1 MEKNT
6 EEAREGKTN
15 DDSRR
20 RWTMKK
26 TSRLKQLVLDKEIL
40 VMPGAFDALSAKIVE
55 QAGFKCTTLG
65 GYPTSAVRL
74 AKPDVSL
81 LTLTE
86 MVEHTRYICDAVDI
100 PVLIDGDT
108 GHGNVTN
115 VIRTVKQFEQA
126 GAAGLFIE
134 DQVFPKRCGHMEG
147 KQVIPTEEM
156 IVKLRAAVDARRDQD
171 FIIMARTDAL
181 AVYGIDEAIERG
193 NRYREAGADLIFIEA
208 PPSVE
213 EMRRINREVK
223 APTSANMV
231 EGGKT
236 PILTAKELEE
246 IGYAVA
252 TFPLSTLYA
261 AAWAVRWVMGELSK
275 SGTTK
280 GCFERMTLFNEFNGL
295 VGLQGVRD
303 VESHYYR
310 DLLRKA

>member
-1 MEKNT
+1 
-6 EEAREGKTN
+6 
-15 DDSRR
+15 
-20 RWTMKK
+20 MKK
-26 TSRLKQLVLDKEIL
+26 TTLLKQLILEKEIL
-40 VMPGAFDALSAKIVE
+40 VMPGAFDALSAKTVE

-86 MVEHTRYICDAVDI
+86 MVDHTRYICEAVDI

-115 VIRTVKQFEQA
+115 VIRTVRQLEQA

-147 KQVIPTEEM
+147 KQVIPAEEM
-156 IVKLRAAVDARRDQD
+156 IVKLKAAVDARADQD
-171 FIIMARTDAL
+171 FIIMARSDAF

-213 EMRRINREVK
+213 EMKRITREIH
-223 APTSANMV
+223 APMSANMI

-236 PILTAKELEE
+236 PLLSAKELEE

-252 TFPLSTLYA
+252 TYPLSTLYA
-261 AAWAVRWVMGELSK
+261 AAWAVRWVMGELFK
-275 SGTTK
+275 SGTTR
-280 GCFERMTLFNEFNGL
+280 GCLERMTLFSEFNQL

-303 VESHYYR
+303 VEAHYYR
-310 DLLRKA
+310 DLLHKG